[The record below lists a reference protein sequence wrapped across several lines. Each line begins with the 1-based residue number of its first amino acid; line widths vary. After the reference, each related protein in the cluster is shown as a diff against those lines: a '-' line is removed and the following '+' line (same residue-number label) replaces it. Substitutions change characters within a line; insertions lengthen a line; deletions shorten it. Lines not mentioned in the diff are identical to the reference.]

1 MFVFA
6 PTLFGQ
12 IASRPTDQIVRVS
25 LRMRD
30 RTVSGRKQ
38 MSAID
43 ATTRVT
49 ADWLC
54 ETKPVVHTGRTKD
67 QPLMADPFPI
77 FQQVVKAFPD
87 FFKEEYGY
95 VPDPSSTNPCSLT
108 KNPRSRTSR
117 HPRGPRGVSAPFG
130 GRPCG
135 MRTAVGTRRRSA
147 VHAAVA
153 TTLNEVGS
161 VGVVRTRL
169 HSISAKST

>member
-1 MFVFA
+1 
-6 PTLFGQ
+6 
-12 IASRPTDQIVRVS
+12 
-25 LRMRD
+25 
-30 RTVSGRKQ
+30 

-95 VPDPSSTNPCSLT
+95 VPDPSSKTGLAGVRSKVYTETLVA
-108 KNPRSRTSR
+108 KNTRKTPPKGQEFDGS
-117 HPRGPRGVSAPFG
+117 G
-130 GRPCG
+130 GCEEG
-135 MRTAVGTRRRSA
+135 AEVTATRRRCQ
-147 VHAAVA
+147 
-153 TTLNEVGS
+153 
-161 VGVVRTRL
+161 
-169 HSISAKST
+169 